1 MSGAW
6 FPAEAKPPPPLEQ
19 TDSQVRKES
28 TMHVQTKSKKKHL
41 LPLAL
46 IIAMAAVMAGL
57 CVVSWSERGRLQNEL
72 EAQQRQLNVAQ
83 RRVQQA
89 EQELSDLQEEYDK
102 LLKKQDSSKPNGEIA
117 YQTLYP
123 ELMLDPLTGYTQEQK
138 VYLTFDDGP
147 SERTIEILDVLK
159 QRDIKATF
167 FVVGSNL
174 NSEQGQ
180 EILRRMADEGHT
192 IGIHTDSHQYRSI
205 YTSLADYLNDFKK
218 VYDKVYEIT
227 GVKPE
232 IFRFPGGSVNG
243 YNGDIYQELIAE
255 MMRRGFSYYDWNVS
269 SADATG
275 SISADTITKNCLS
288 GIHAYR
294 RSIVLMHDSAAK
306 KTTAQ
311 ALPGLLDTLIAEG
324 YEFAP
329 LTRETLPVTFA
340 YPD

>member
-1 MSGAW
+1 MDFNKIKEMGLEY
-6 FPAEAKPPPPLEQ
+6 AEKGKNAALDLAEKGRTQAKIVNAQ
-19 TDSQVRKES
+19 
-28 TMHVQTKSKKKHL
+28 SKLYK
-41 LPLAL
+41 A
-46 IIAMAAVMAGL
+46 
-57 CVVSWSERGRLQNEL
+57 
-72 EAQQRQLNVAQ
+72 QRQLGALVYSLAKGNEENQPLVDKYIEMIANI
-83 RRVQQA
+83 

-192 IGIHTDSHQYRSI
+192 IGIHSDSHQYRSI
-205 YTSLADYLNDFKK
+205 YTSVEDYLNDFKK